1 MADKN
6 YVYYVEGQCEE
17 KLLKILKTDMRLI
30 RPGKVI
36 KRNVIQDKL
45 RQAQLKTLKKGT
57 TAVLVFDTDTD
68 NTDILFENIELLK
81 RETAISKVLCITQVE
96 NLEDE
101 IVRSCNVNTAKEL
114 TNSKSTSSFKSDFIR
129 ASNLKGTLENHEFLL
144 SKLLEQIHDKEA
156 ISWHTKRSRSNKT
169 KKIIKLPLAILCNL

>member
-1 MADKN
+1 M
-6 YVYYVEGQCEE
+6 
-17 KLLKILKTDMRLI
+17 
-30 RPGKVI
+30 
-36 KRNVIQDKL
+36 
-45 RQAQLKTLKKGT
+45 KKGT

-129 ASNLKGTLENHEFLL
+129 ASNLKGTLENHDFCFQDLW
-144 SKLLEQIHDKEA
+144 SK
-156 ISWHTKRSRSNKT
+156 STT
-169 KKIIKLPLAILCNL
+169 KKQYHGILNEADQIRLKK

>member
-30 RPGKVI
+30 QPGKVI

-45 RQAQLKTLKKGT
+45 RPAQLKTLKKGT

-81 RETAISKVLCITQVE
+81 RETAISKVICITQVE

-101 IVRSCNVNTAKEL
+101 IVRSCNVNYG
-114 TNSKSTSSFKSDFIR
+114 
-129 ASNLKGTLENHEFLL
+129 KGVDQQQVNQQF
-144 SKLLEQIHDKEA
+144 
-156 ISWHTKRSRSNKT
+156 
-169 KKIIKLPLAILCNL
+169 

>member
-30 RPGKVI
+30 QPGKVI

-45 RQAQLKTLKKGT
+45 RQAQLKTLK
-57 TAVLVFDTDTD
+57 

-129 ASNLKGTLENHEFLL
+129 ASNLKGTLENHDFCFQDLW
-144 SKLLEQIHDKEA
+144 SK
-156 ISWHTKRSRSNKT
+156 STT
-169 KKIIKLPLAILCNL
+169 KKQYHGILNEADQIRLKK

>member
-45 RQAQLKTLKKGT
+45 RQAQLKTLKKGINSQP
-57 TAVLVFDTDTD
+57 DQS
-68 NTDILFENIELLK
+68 
-81 RETAISKVLCITQVE
+81 AIAHHH
-96 NLEDE
+96 
-101 IVRSCNVNTAKEL
+101 RY
-114 TNSKSTSSFKSDFIR
+114 
-129 ASNLKGTLENHEFLL
+129 
-144 SKLLEQIHDKEA
+144 
-156 ISWHTKRSRSNKT
+156 
-169 KKIIKLPLAILCNL
+169 P

>member
-30 RPGKVI
+30 QPGKVI

-81 RETAISKVLCITQVE
+81 RETAISKVVCITQVE

-114 TNSKSTSSFKSDFIR
+114 TNSKSTSSKSTSSFKSDFIR
-129 ASNLKGTLENHEFLL
+129 ASNLKGTLENHDFCFQNFW
-144 SKLLEQIHDKEA
+144 SK
-156 ISWHTKRSRSNKT
+156 STT
-169 KKIIKLPLAILCNL
+169 KKQYHGILNEADQIRLKK

>member
-30 RPGKVI
+30 QPGKVI

-57 TAVLVFDTDTD
+57 TAVLVLTQIQTTRTFY
-68 NTDILFENIELLK
+68 LK
-81 RETAISKVLCITQVE
+81 IS
-96 NLEDE
+96 NY
-101 IVRSCNVNTAKEL
+101 
-114 TNSKSTSSFKSDFIR
+114 
-129 ASNLKGTLENHEFLL
+129 SNE
-144 SKLLEQIHDKEA
+144 KLLFLRCYASHRLKIWKMKSLEA
-156 ISWHTKRSRSNKT
+156 VM
-169 KKIIKLPLAILCNL
+169 

>member
-30 RPGKVI
+30 QPGKVI

-45 RQAQLKTLKKGT
+45 RPAQLKTLKKGT

-81 RETAISKVLCITQVE
+81 RETAISKVICITQVE
-96 NLEDE
+96 NLED
-101 IVRSCNVNTAKEL
+101 VNTAKEL

-129 ASNLKGTLENHEFLL
+129 ASNLKGTLENHDFCFQNFW
-144 SKLLEQIHDKEA
+144 SK
-156 ISWHTKRSRSNKT
+156 STT
-169 KKIIKLPLAILCNL
+169 KKQYHGILNEADQIRLKK

>member
-30 RPGKVI
+30 QPGKVI

-101 IVRSCNVNTAKEL
+101 KEL

-129 ASNLKGTLENHEFLL
+129 ASNLKGTLENHDFCFQDLW
-144 SKLLEQIHDKEA
+144 SK
-156 ISWHTKRSRSNKT
+156 STT
-169 KKIIKLPLAILCNL
+169 KKQYHGILNEADQIRLKK

>member
-1 MADKN
+1 MGDKN

-45 RQAQLKTLKKGT
+45 RHAQLTTLKKGT

-68 NTDILFENIELLK
+68 NTAILF
-81 RETAISKVLCITQVE
+81 ETAISKVICITQVE

-101 IVRSCNVNTAKEL
+101 IVRSCDVNTAKEL
-114 TNSKSTSSFKSDFIR
+114 TNSKSTGSFKSDFIR
-129 ASNLKGTLENHEFLL
+129 ASNLKGTLEKHQFCFQDLW
-144 SKLLEQIHDKEA
+144 SKSTTKEHYHGILNEADQI
-156 ISWHTKRSRSNKT
+156 RL
-169 KKIIKLPLAILCNL
+169 KK

>member
-30 RPGKVI
+30 QPGKVI

-45 RQAQLKTLKKGT
+45 RQVQLKTLKKGT

-129 ASNLKGTLENHEFLL
+129 ASNLKGTLENHDFCFQDLW
-144 SKLLEQIHDKEA
+144 SK
-156 ISWHTKRSRSNKT
+156 STT
-169 KKIIKLPLAILCNL
+169 KKQYHGILNEADQIRLKK

>member
-30 RPGKVI
+30 QPGKVI

-45 RQAQLKTLKKGT
+45 RPAQLKTLKKGT

-68 NTDILFENIELLK
+68 NT
-81 RETAISKVLCITQVE
+81 AISKVICITQVE

-129 ASNLKGTLENHEFLL
+129 ASNLKGTLENHDFCFQNFW
-144 SKLLEQIHDKEA
+144 SK
-156 ISWHTKRSRSNKT
+156 STT
-169 KKIIKLPLAILCNL
+169 KKQYHGILNEADQIRLKK